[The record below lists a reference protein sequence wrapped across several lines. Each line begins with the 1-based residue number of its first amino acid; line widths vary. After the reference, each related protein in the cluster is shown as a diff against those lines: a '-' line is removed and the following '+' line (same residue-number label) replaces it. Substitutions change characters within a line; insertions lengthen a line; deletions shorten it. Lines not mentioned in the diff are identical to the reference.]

1 MKLIKSARDSVGGP
15 SSGKANASMS
25 GDNNQ
30 NGLDNKMDDDEDEFQ
45 MIETESDQD
54 ETMKDGE
61 VDKIM
66 IDSKKDESLKQ
77 INTVATV
84 IASILNSI
92 TQLR

>member
-1 MKLIKSARDSVGGP
+1 
-15 SSGKANASMS
+15 MS

-92 TQLR
+92 T

>member
-1 MKLIKSARDSVGGP
+1 
-15 SSGKANASMS
+15 MS

-61 VDKIM
+61 VDIIM